1 MPMEQQEIY
10 LEKEINLRD
19 YFRIIRKRKYMVYT
33 FFILA
38 VDLVVLYTYTV
49 TPQYMS
55 TAKILIEKGENNP
68 LYTNYGYMQYDYEFI
83 ETQIQIIKST
93 PVARK
98 VVDKL
103 NLVET
108 YDSYFADIKNR
119 ITIDSLLASVTGWGK
134 DVYAAAVNLT
144 GIATPT
150 DSVYKIDNPEEES
163 MPKGKKIAMS
173 LNSGLTIEPV
183 PDSKILNVSFTS
195 PNPVLARMI
204 VNSVTEAY
212 IEKTLEMKMESS
224 GYTIKW
230 MTQKAD
236 EERERLRKSEIA
248 LQEYMKAQ
256 DIVTT
261 ENRLAMAPQKLN
273 ELNTQQTNAETRR
286 KDLEAVY
293 QKVKM
298 LNGNYAAA
306 ESMKMIASDPTIQSL
321 RAMILEAEKKINDHS
336 KKYKAMHPVMKS
348 AVADLEALREK
359 RESEIKRVVGII
371 KNEYELAR
379 STEQNLAHRLAKT
392 KEDAIRLNEKS
403 VQYNLLKRE
412 ADTNRQLYDALVTKL
427 KEQGISEQVQSIKVW
442 VVEEAITPETPS
454 KPRKKRNILL
464 GIILG
469 LFGGIGFALFLEYL
483 DNTIK
488 YPDDVQE
495 RFGVPVLSMVPRANP
510 GKTLI
515 DATNLEASSNSF
527 VESYKTIRTALLLSG
542 AEGPPRKLLVT
553 SMSPEDGKTTTAI
566 NLAVA
571 FALAERRTLL
581 VDTDMRRPRI
591 HKIFNFENDE
601 GLSIYLAGV
610 SEDIKAR
617 RTDDIE
623 NLRIITSGP
632 APPNPSELLGNS
644 RFTHFLEL
652 ASQKYDM
659 IIFDSPPVLT
669 VSDSLILSK
678 LVDGTLIVARAGKAT
693 NEGIAKGLKVLGDVQ
708 ANIFGFV
715 LNDVVY
721 KKSNYYYYHQYYDS
735 YYSSDKRKRGSA

>member
-1 MPMEQQEIY
+1 MEKHEIY
-10 LEKEINLRD
+10 LEKEIHLRD

-33 FFILA
+33 FFILTVA
-38 VDLVVLYTYTV
+38 LVVMYTYTV
-49 TPQYMS
+49 TPLYMS
-55 TAKILIEKGENNP
+55 TAKILIEKSENNP
-68 LYTNYGYMQYDYEFI
+68 LFTNYGFMQHDYDFI

-119 ITIDSLLASVTGWGK
+119 ITIDSLLASVTGWVT

-144 GIATPT
+144 GIDTTT
-150 DSVYKIDNPEEES
+150 DSGSKMDNPEEES
-163 MPKGKKIAMS
+163 MPKDKKIAMS
-173 LNSGLTIEPV
+173 LSSGLTIEPV

-204 VNSVTEAY
+204 VNSLTEAY

-261 ENRLAMAPQKLN
+261 ENRLAMTPQKLN

-298 LNGNYAAA
+298 LNGNYATA

-321 RAMILEAEKKINDHS
+321 RGMILEAEKKINDHS
-336 KKYKAMHPVMKS
+336 KKYKAMHPVMKR
-348 AVADLEALREK
+348 AVADLEALTEK
-359 RESEIKRVVGII
+359 RKSEIKRVVGII

-379 STEQNLAHRLAKT
+379 STEQNLSHRLAKT

-469 LFGGIGFALFLEYL
+469 LFGGIGVALFLEYL

-495 RFGVPVLSMVPRANP
+495 RFGVPVLSTVPRANP

-515 DATNLEASSNSF
+515 DVTNIEASSNSF

-571 FALAERRTLL
+571 FALAEKRTLL
-581 VDTDMRRPRI
+581 VDSDMRRPCI
-591 HKIFNFENDE
+591 HKIFNLENDE

-617 RTDDIE
+617 RTGDIE

-632 APPNPSELLGNS
+632 APPNPSELLGNT
-644 RFTHFLEL
+644 RFTRFLEL
-652 ASQKYDM
+652 VSQQYDM

-669 VSDSLILSK
+669 VSDSVILSK

-693 NEGIAKGLKVLGDVQ
+693 NEAIEKGLQVLGDVQ
-708 ANIFGFV
+708 ANICGFV

-735 YYSSDKRKRGSA
+735 YYSSNKTG